1 MTHSVRRRLLAG
13 ESDQSSQLFVPLTVA
28 VWPEGEQ
35 WVAQCLEF
43 DIASQGDSADQAVG
57 EVMDAVCSYVNT
69 LEELGEREEVFAE
82 HSIPIYETTPASLP
96 LHQLPREVA
105 ERANLQVRSLR
116 IPLPVRQQALAV

>member
-1 MTHSVRRRLLAG
+1 
-13 ESDQSSQLFVPLTVA
+13 VPLTVA

-43 DIASQGDSADQAVG
+43 DIASQGHDADEAAG
-57 EVMDAVCSYVNT
+57 EVMDAVCSYLNT
-69 LEELGEREEVFAE
+69 LEELGEREKVFAE
-82 HSIPIYETTPASLP
+82 RSIAIFETTPASLP

-116 IPLPVRQQALAV
+116 YSLPVRQQALVG